1 MIVYGMYVFCK
12 SPAIYKN
19 IFVLSYLP
27 LSEVLLMTKG
37 KQRPPARCTSKWSSQ
52 QYQTSEQCGHSR
64 NG

>member
-1 MIVYGMYVFCK
+1 MAVYFAN
-12 SPAIYKN
+12 PQQYKN
-19 IFVLSYLP
+19 SSVLSYLP

-37 KQRPPARCTSKWSSQ
+37 KQRAPARCTSKWSSQ

>member
-1 MIVYGMYVFCK
+1 MYFAN
-12 SPAIYKN
+12 PQQYKN
-19 IFVLSYLP
+19 ICVLSYLP